1 MDLDFEGFVN
11 TINPVQL
18 STVSREPSQSG
29 SSAATP
35 VVSSA
40 FDACDGPSNSSQTLS
55 ICETSRKQI
64 GNGRSS
70 ENGPRAKGV
79 RFKKWPLFF
88 YLET

>member
-11 TINPVQL
+11 TINPIQL
-18 STVSREPSQSG
+18 GTVSREPSQSE
-29 SSAATP
+29 SSAAAP
-35 VVSSA
+35 VVSSG

-55 ICETSRKQI
+55 VCECSRKQV

-70 ENGPRAKGV
+70 ENGSRAKGV
-79 RFKKWPLFF
+79 QFKEWPLF